1 MDTIRQIIQTINTYC
16 TKMLFVLE
24 YVIVIRLKN
33 LVKEG
38 SLMYYYL
45 IDLEFYL

>member
-1 MDTIRQIIQTINTYC
+1 MDTIRQVVQTINTSC

-24 YVIVIRLKN
+24 YVILITLEN
-33 LVKEG
+33 LVKKC